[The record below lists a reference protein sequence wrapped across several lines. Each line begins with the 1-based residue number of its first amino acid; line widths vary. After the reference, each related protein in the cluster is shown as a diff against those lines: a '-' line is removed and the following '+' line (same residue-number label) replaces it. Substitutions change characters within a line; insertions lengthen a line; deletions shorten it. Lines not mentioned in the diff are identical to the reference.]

1 MRRLPARDAHNLL
14 QHIALA
20 DLKAHPLVE
29 VYVPV
34 PLHLIFV
41 GFSADGN
48 FNVNLPPAEIQ
59 VRSLPHLPDCVAAST
74 CACGMLS
81 C

>member
-14 QHIALA
+14 QHLALA

-34 PLHLIFV
+34 PLHFIFV

-59 VRSLPHLPDCVAAST
+59 VRSLPCRPSVYRAAAST
-74 CACGMLS
+74 CPC
-81 C
+81 